1 MPEGTYT
8 SLQIRIGEAAG
19 ANWWCVMYPNMC
31 FMDNTYEIVDD
42 GEKEQMYQ
50 VFTLYEYKKL
60 IESPDKEMHFRY
72 LTKLEDT
79 LY

>member
-1 MPEGTYT
+1 
-8 SLQIRIGEAAG
+8 
-19 ANWWCVMYPNMC
+19 MYPNIC